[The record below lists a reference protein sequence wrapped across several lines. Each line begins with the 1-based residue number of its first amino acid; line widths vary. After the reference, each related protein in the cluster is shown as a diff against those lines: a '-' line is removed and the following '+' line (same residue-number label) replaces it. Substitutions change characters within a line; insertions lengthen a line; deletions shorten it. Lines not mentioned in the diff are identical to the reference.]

1 MQEEYDVE
9 VEWKG
14 FELNPETPRGGIS
27 LDQLF
32 PGRGEAMR
40 AHAEQFGRSFGV
52 SLKVPARMSNTRR
65 VLAVTEWAKDQGR
78 FQAFHQAAMEAY
90 WRRGEDLE
98 SPDVLARLAEQAG
111 LPGEGARG
119 AMDSPEYQARL
130 DTLRDE
136 ARRDSV
142 RGIPTFFI
150 GKTRVVGCQPYE
162 AFEQAVQLAGAR
174 RRQ

>member
-14 FELNPETPRGGIS
+14 FELNPETPRGGVS
-27 LDQLF
+27 LDRLF
-32 PGRGEAMR
+32 PGRGEMMR

-65 VLAVTEWAKDQGR
+65 VLALTEWAKDQGR
-78 FQAFHQAAMEAY
+78 FQAFHGAAMEAY
-90 WRRGEDLE
+90 WQRGEDLE
-98 SPDVLARLAEQAG
+98 DPDVLARLAEEAG
-111 LPGEGARG
+111 LSGEGARG
-119 AMDSPEYQARL
+119 AMDAPEYQARV

-136 ARRDSV
+136 GQRDSV

-150 GKTRVVGCQPYE
+150 GNTRVVGCQPYE
-162 AFEQAVQLAGAR
+162 VLVQAVQQAGAGR
-174 RRQ
+174 RR